1 MHLLKDIFE
10 DDDINSQVY
19 KLKEGKGLV
28 KEYIENKLIFEGKD
42 LKGEKM
48 AKGKNII
55 DTIS

>member
-19 KLKEGKGLV
+19 KLKEGKRLV